1 MTRFKVFLFI
11 ILSFSPWLLAE
22 DLSIPA
28 PSTFQVIPAT
38 AEHIQQLKQG
48 GYVIYMRHGL
58 TDARFPDLIPIDLDD
73 VESQRPLSDA
83 GIKLLDQVGK
93 HVTKLKLPYKV
104 VISSPFF
111 RAQESAFR
119 VFGEPIEVDVDLR
132 YTAAM
137 PDLEK
142 RPAVVRTLEWISKPV
157 ADPGYNRVVVAHGP
171 NIAELMDY
179 LPPENTLVFFKPLGD
194 QGFSYFASIE
204 PSHWPKL
211 LKELNFE

>member
-1 MTRFKVFLFI
+1 MANMTRFKVFLFI

-93 HVTKLKLPYKV
+93 HVR
-104 VISSPFF
+104 SEE
-111 RAQESAFR
+111 RR
-119 VFGEPIEVDVDLR
+119 VG
-132 YTAAM
+132 
-137 PDLEK
+137 
-142 RPAVVRTLEWISKPV
+142 
-157 ADPGYNRVVVAHGP
+157 
-171 NIAELMDY
+171 
-179 LPPENTLVFFKPLGD
+179 
-194 QGFSYFASIE
+194 
-204 PSHWPKL
+204 
-211 LKELNFE
+211 KECR